1 MSSNQVQTTGNV
13 SGENFKEWVTAIIG
27 LGVIVVFCVLAI
39 IAAYAAV
46 SSDTAD
52 ASFQQLKDLLT
63 FLSGLVG
70 TVVGYYFGR
79 VGVEKRAESAEM
91 LMQTGESIRREA
103 EQQAA
108 QAVARLDV
116 EGMAREAA
124 EKARELAEQGRE
136 KAQQLAQAAETK
148 VDEMGQVM
156 GEVTQGMRNMRDRVE
171 TFKQELGQVGAA
183 AADLGALVLGGESEA
198 GAAPP
203 PVDTKK
209 LDEMAADIDALL
221 RKAERVQ
228 R

>member
-1 MSSNQVQTTGNV
+1 MSANQTQTTGKA
-13 SGENFKEWVTAIIG
+13 SGENFKEWITAIIG
-27 LGVIVVFCVLAI
+27 LGVMVVFGLVAI

-63 FLSGLVG
+63 FFSGLVG

-79 VGVEKRAESAEM
+79 VGVEKRAEAAESM
-91 LMQTGESIRREA
+91 MQTGENSRRDA
-103 EQQAA
+103 EQHAA
-108 QAVARLDV
+108 QATARLDV

-124 EKARELAEQGRE
+124 EKAKELAEQGRE
-136 KAQQLAQAAETK
+136 KAQQLAQAAESK

-156 GEVTQGMRNMRDRVE
+156 GEVTSGMRNMRDRVE

-183 AADLGALVLGGESEA
+183 AADLGALVLGGEGEA

-203 PVDTKK
+203 PVDTRK